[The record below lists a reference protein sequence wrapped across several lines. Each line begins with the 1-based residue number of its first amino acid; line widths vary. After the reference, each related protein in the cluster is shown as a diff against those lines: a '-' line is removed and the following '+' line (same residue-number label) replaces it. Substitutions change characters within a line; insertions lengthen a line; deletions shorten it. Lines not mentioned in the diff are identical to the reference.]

1 MLLLPSSYCNGE
13 NHVIKNRLRL
23 TSKANSKV
31 QIIIESHFDLDQELE
46 ITIHENDNESVVY
59 LSRTQITEL
68 RDRLIS
74 VLELPTPK
82 YVYYIILHNGD
93 ISTVLST
100 GVVDKPGIDLL
111 RANTPADCVF
121 SFELMAN

>member
-1 MLLLPSSYCNGE
+1 MSNLL
-13 NHVIKNRLRL
+13 KL
-23 TSKANSKV
+23 TSKANSGV
-31 QIIIESHFDLDQELE
+31 QLIVESQFDLDQELE
-46 ITIHENDNESVVY
+46 ITIEELDSESVVY
-59 LSRTQITEL
+59 LSRTQLIEL
-68 RDRLIS
+68 RDRLMS
-74 VLELPTPK
+74 VLKLPTPK

-111 RANTPADCVF
+111 RANTPVDCVF